1 MVHGI
6 HITSPY
12 RHIIRP
18 VTLIRHEPDSRE
30 GKFLP
35 AVTSSVCNK
44 DRGIFY
50 TTIVSG
56 FCVNSITV
64 FDYKQIKTCLALISF
79 KFNES

>member
-12 RHIIRP
+12 RHIIRS
-18 VTLIRHEPDSRE
+18 VILIRHEPDPVRE
-30 GKFLP
+30 TFLP

-64 FDYKQIKTCLALISF
+64 FDYKQAKKCLALISF